1 METKVFRTDVL
12 VIGGGMAGCFAANIA
27 REAGSEVILIEK
39 NYCGSTG
46 NSNFARDMMLYR
58 EEWGDKIEDWKE
70 QFINIGEYIVNQDW
84 MNILLNESYDRFRD
98 LVRWGVPFY
107 LKRGMSGMP
116 GSDREDGMAVM
127 SDQIGF
133 PEPGEEPFRYQNQ
146 KSKYRRASAIVKFGK
161 YDKMMIMRRKA
172 EELGVKIIDRVQMT
186 DLVKK
191 ENRIVGAA
199 GFHTYSGDL
208 YVIEAKAVIIA
219 SGGLVF
225 RTASFG
231 KQQNAGE
238 GHYMAYKAGAEL
250 INMEFGDMM
259 WTSRDCDSVIID
271 GPVAELGLTHD
282 SFTNGNGVEFLD
294 SHPHLP
300 TNIHW
305 SQEFHAGY
313 GPLYH
318 EPYGYDRKKFEKELK
333 KYEETA
339 EGPWI
344 TMMDRAGIDIFH
356 ERFPQY
362 MAFVGNRYAGGTKIN
377 TKCETSV
384 TGLYAAGDASG
395 NCFTGPTY
403 GTLGS
408 GMCNA
413 ACTGY
418 RAGKYSSE
426 YVKQAEWIS
435 ITEEEIEQLRT
446 SIVGPLGK
454 TAGFNTDHVLLRVQ
468 QTMLP
473 YEVHEIMH
481 EDRLNAA
488 LTMFRFFHNHF
499 IPKMYADDPH
509 DLRRLHEV
517 RSMVVGGEM
526 MLNASLLRR
535 ESRGAFFREDYPRR
549 DDKNWLK
556 WIVVKKNDDDKMV
569 LTTEDVPEKWR
580 GDVNEPYEQRYVL
593 QYHHLKEDN

>member
-1 METKVFRTDVL
+1 METKHLKTDIL
-12 VIGGGMAGCFAANIA
+12 VIGGGMAGCFAANTA
-27 REAGSEVILIEK
+27 LEAGAKVILAEK
-39 NYCGSTG
+39 NYCGRTG

-58 EEWGDKIEDWKE
+58 EEWGDKLEDWKE
-70 QFINIGEYIVNQDW
+70 QFVNIGEYVVNQDW
-84 MNILLNESYDRFRD
+84 MYILLTESYDRFRD

-107 LKRGMSGMP
+107 LKRGYEGMP

-146 KSKYRRASAIVKFGK
+146 KSKYRKASAIVKFGTF
-161 YDKMMIMRRKA
+161 DKMMIMRKKA
-172 EELGVKIIDRVQMT
+172 EELGAEIIDRVQMT
-186 DLVKK
+186 DLIKK
-191 ENRIVGAA
+191 DGKVIGAA
-199 GFHTYSGDL
+199 GFHTYTGDF
-208 YVIEAKAVIIA
+208 YVIEAKAVIVA

-238 GHYMAYKAGAEL
+238 GHYMTYQAGAEL
-250 INMEFGDMM
+250 INMEFGDIM
-259 WTSRDCDSVIID
+259 WVSRDCDSVTID

-282 SFTNGNGVEFLD
+282 SFTNGYGEEFLD

-305 SQEFHAGY
+305 PQEFHAGN

-318 EPYGYDRKKFEKELK
+318 EPYGYDRTKFVKEIE

-344 TMMDRAGIDIFH
+344 TMMDRAKIDIFNDK
-356 ERFPQY
+356 FPQY
-362 MAFVGNRYAGGTKIN
+362 MAFVGNRYAGGTKVN
-377 TKCETSV
+377 LKCETSV
-384 TGLYAAGDASG
+384 EGLYAAGDASG

-418 RAGKYSSE
+418 RSGKYAAE
-426 YVKQAEWIS
+426 YVKDAAELS
-435 ITEEEIEQLRT
+435 VDEKEIEELREAV
-446 SIVGPLGK
+446 VGPLFRK
-454 TAGFNTDHVLLRVQ
+454 AGFNTDHVLLRVQ
-468 QTMLP
+468 QTIMP
-473 YEVHEIMH
+473 YEVREIM
-481 EDRLNAA
+481 EEERLQAA
-488 LTMFRFFHNHF
+488 LTMFKFFKKHF
-499 IPKMYADDPH
+499 LPKMYAVDPH
-509 DLRRLHEV
+509 DLRRYHEIK
-517 RSMVVGGEM
+517 SMIIGGEM
-526 MLNASLLRR
+526 MLRAAIMRK

-549 DDKNWLK
+549 DDDNWLK
-556 WIVVKKNDDDKMV
+556 WIILKKNEIGEMD
-569 LTTEDVPEKWR
+569 LTTEDVPEEWQ
-580 GDVNEPYEQRYVL
+580 GDRSEPYEKRYVL
-593 QYHHLKEDN
+593 QYHHVEEE